1 MSLWTV
7 FCGPF
12 SGMWGGL
19 TLYSTF
25 ISYQEW
31 EEKETELLD
40 DGKWKLMQI
49 KKTTSLRGMKE
60 NQNNLKKH
68 KS

>member
-1 MSLWTV
+1 MFALMADHI
-7 FCGPF
+7 F
-12 SGMWGGL
+12 MGL